1 MSARSLR
8 AHQTVTLSLLF
19 LAGVVNFLDRSS
31 LSVAS
36 TTVAAELH
44 LSFSQM
50 GLLLSAFAG
59 AYGLSQ
65 LPLISLVEQLG
76 TRSVLGAGLTIWS
89 GAQLLTGLVRGFP
102 MFIAFRILLGIG
114 ESPFY
119 PAGVHSVREWFGKE
133 SRGKATGLMN
143 SSQSFG
149 LALAP
154 PFLTVLMLHVGWR
167 AMFMILG
174 LAGLVVAAL
183 WIAFHRSRGA
193 TEFRQESNAVATQG
207 NPFSSLMGRIRELIS
222 QRAAW
227 GMMIGFS
234 GVVYTNW
241 LYTAWTPGYLQTER
255 HVSLAKSGWLAAI
268 PFLGGAAGML
278 TSGFVSDA
286 FARRGY
292 KLTTIH
298 RGQLVTGM
306 LLSALSTV
314 VVVNASSTATAV
326 AGITG
331 ALFFIHFAGTSG
343 WGYAQ
348 AICPSR
354 LVASMSALQNFAG
367 FVVASFAPYL
377 TGWIVDRTH
386 SFALGF
392 VICATVTLIGAIS
405 YATLAA
411 PDGMNL
417 SDAALLPEA

>member
-1 MSARSLR
+1 VSARSLR

-36 TTVAAELH
+36 TTVSAELH
-44 LSFSQM
+44 LSFSQR
-50 GLLLSAFAG
+50 GLLLSVFAG

-65 LPLISLVEQLG
+65 LPLMSLVEQMG
-76 TRSVLGAGLTIWS
+76 TRTVLGAGLAVWS
-89 GAQLLTGLVRGFP
+89 GAQLLTGLVRSFP

-133 SRGKATGLMN
+133 SRGKATALMN

-154 PFLTVLMLHVGWR
+154 PLLTVLMLHVGWR

-174 LAGLVVAAL
+174 AAGLVVAGLWVAL
-183 WIAFHRSRGA
+183 HRSRNA
-193 TEFRQESNAVATQG
+193 TEFRVEPVAAVAHS
-207 NPFSSLMGRIRELIS
+207 NPFAPMIGRIRELTS

-227 GMMIGFS
+227 GMMIGFA
-234 GVVYTNW
+234 GVNYTNW

-278 TSGFVSDA
+278 TSGVSADA

-298 RGQLVTGM
+298 RVQLIAGL

-314 VVVNASSTATAV
+314 VVVRASSTETAV

-348 AICPSR
+348 AICPGR
-354 LVASMSALQNFAG
+354 LVAAMSALQNFAG
-367 FVVASFAPYL
+367 LVIASIAPYL
-377 TGWIVDRTH
+377 TGWLVDRTH

-392 VICATVTLIGAIS
+392 AICGVMAVIGAVS

-417 SDAALLPEA
+417 SETALLPEA